1 MLYAICYNNYIP
13 CYILYYT
20 VLYGMYYMHLDASL
34 ELLEVM
40 RAVRI
45 LRVIKVLRLVG
56 TVRMAQDLQLLI
68 NCLLLSLKRP

>member
-1 MLYAICYNNYIP
+1 
-13 CYILYYT
+13 
-20 VLYGMYYMHLDASL
+20 MYYMHLDASL